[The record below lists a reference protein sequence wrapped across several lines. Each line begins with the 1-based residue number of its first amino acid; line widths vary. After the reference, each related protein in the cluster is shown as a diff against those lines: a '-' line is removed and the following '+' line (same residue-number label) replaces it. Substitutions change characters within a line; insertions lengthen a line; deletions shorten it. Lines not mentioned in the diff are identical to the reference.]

1 MTTTPAAEPRL
12 DRLSDKIGR
21 FVAIPHTFI
30 KDMRNL
36 PQCAIVLFVYLR
48 SCAHDGTGDAFP
60 AYGTIAKETGLAE
73 PTISK
78 AIKALVGRGWITKK
92 RRFSNSTIYELCDP
106 SITKKNEVMDAE
118 KDPPLLQNLKC
129 ITSKNEVPLLQ
140 NLNPNKN
147 KAIRIKEKEQQQAP
161 RVEVAA
167 AAGLSFS
174 ESENAILS
182 ELKTHGITSN
192 KKTLAIVRKLGQSP
206 HALDIV
212 RTEAKKIADDRRNK
226 AGVLISV
233 LGDYDIATY
242 TPQVKTVS
250 RPIAEY

>member
-1 MTTTPAAEPRL
+1 MTTTPAAEPRQ

-30 KDMRNL
+30 KDLPNL
-36 PQCAIVLFVYLR
+36 PPCAHTLFLYLR
-48 SCAHDGTGDAFP
+48 YKANLHTGDAFP
-60 AYGTIAKETGLAE
+60 AYDTIANETGMARA
-73 PTISK
+73 TVSK
-78 AIKALVGRGWITKK
+78 AITALVGRGWITKK

-106 SITKKNEVMDAE
+106 SISSKSELMDTENRA
-118 KDPPLLQNLKC
+118 PLVQNLNC
-129 ITSKNEVPLLQ
+129 ISSNSELPLVQ

-147 KAIRIKEKEQQQAP
+147 QRNRTKEQQQQDAG
-161 RVEVAA
+161 ASNA
-167 AAGLSFS
+167 AAGFSFS

-233 LGDYDIATY
+233 LSDYDIATY
-242 TPQVKTVS
+242 TPPVKTVYRS
-250 RPIAEY
+250 IDED